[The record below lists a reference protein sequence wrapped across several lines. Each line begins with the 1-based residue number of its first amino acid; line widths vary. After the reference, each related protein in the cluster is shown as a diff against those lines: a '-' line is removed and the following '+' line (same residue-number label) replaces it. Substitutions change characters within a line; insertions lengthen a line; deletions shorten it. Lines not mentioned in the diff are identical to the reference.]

1 MDEAAALPSPRV
13 LLSRR
18 LKRYYGRLRLPPG
31 TQTTSRLSTGYRTR
45 RSDNTP
51 STGPPGRGG
60 PPQFPP
66 PPSERSEPSYAG
78 RFLGAAIQDL
88 HPFHGLRRDSRGSAP
103 PLPHPR
109 GRASQRRGR
118 LRLTLRTAQSLPQQG
133 FRRWASTRPVS
144 RPSRQPATGPPDSYP
159 HGTHT
164 RRRRRAYVGSATQS
178 APPTSWRTPVWTRSR
193 RPR

>member
-31 TQTTSRLSTGYRTR
+31 TRSTSRLSTGYRTR
-45 RSDNTP
+45 RSGDTNTHR
-51 STGPPGRGG
+51 PPGRGG

-88 HPFHGLRRDSRGSAP
+88 HPFHGLRRDERGSAP
-103 PLPHPR
+103 PLP
-109 GRASQRRGR
+109 A
-118 LRLTLRTAQSLPQQG
+118 
-133 FRRWASTRPVS
+133 
-144 RPSRQPATGPPDSYP
+144 
-159 HGTHT
+159 
-164 RRRRRAYVGSATQS
+164 RRRRPNDAADF
-178 APPTSWRTPVWTRSR
+178 A
-193 RPR
+193 